1 MKKLLKVSLVLL
13 FAFFNT
19 GNSSQI
25 SSANHNESE
34 ILTGFESLELT
45 KIVEYKLL
53 RNLDSVAELYAMQKG
68 FSGNIL
74 VAIDGFN
81 IFEKSVKYSDP
92 IKKSPL
98 TTSSIFQLASVSKQ
112 FTAAAIL
119 LLKSD
124 NRLELDDDLT
134 KYIPEL
140 PYKNITIRH
149 LLHHTAGLPNYM
161 YLVDKYW
168 SKEHHPDN
176 DDVIDLMAKYKLPVF
191 FQPGSRFD
199 YSNTGY
205 VMLASVVE
213 RISGM
218 SLNEFLQRRIFSP
231 LGMKNTYVYSSADT
245 NITRRQTDGFLA
257 LKRGYSRISETK
269 NNGPVGDKGVCST
282 AGDLFI
288 WDQALYSGSPIP
300 FDLIEEAFLPAKTK
314 TGKEVAYGYGFRL
327 RSANAQPVIYHN
339 GVWEG
344 FRTNFHRYP
353 TSRNTIIVLNN
364 TSTRVNH
371 ELVRQIE
378 FVINNQ
384 PPHDYT
390 KMIINISL
398 EEGLTAAIESM
409 EELKKTYTDAS
420 FNFRTIMNA
429 AEFLEQSGKPI
440 KAAEL
445 KTLVDLLTGNKGS

>member
-1 MKKLLKVSLVLL
+1 MKKLLKVALVLL

-19 GNSSQI
+19 GNSVHI
-25 SSANHNESE
+25 SSANHNKSE
-34 ILTGFESLELT
+34 ILTEFESLELT
-45 KIVEYKLL
+45 KIIESKLL
-53 RNLDSVAELYAMQKG
+53 RNLDSVAELYATKKG

-81 IFEKSVKYSDP
+81 VFEKSLKYSDP

-98 TTSSIFQLASVSKQ
+98 STSSIFQLASVSKQ

-119 LLKSD
+119 LLKAD
-124 NRLELDDDLT
+124 NRLELDDNLS

-168 SKEHHPDN
+168 TKEQHPDN

-191 FQPGSRFD
+191 FQAGSKFD

-213 RISGM
+213 RVSGM

-245 NITRRQTDGFLA
+245 NIVHRQTDGFRA

-282 AGDLFI
+282 SGDLYI
-288 WDQALYSGSPIP
+288 WDQALYNGSPVP
-300 FDLIEEAFLPAKTK
+300 YDLIEEAFLPAKTK
-314 TGKEVAYGYGFRL
+314 AGKEVAYGFGFRL
-327 RSANAQPVIYHN
+327 RSANEQPVVYHN

-353 TSRNTIIVLNN
+353 SSRNTIIVLNN
-364 TSTRVNH
+364 TSTRLNH

-378 FVINNQ
+378 FLINSQ

-390 KMIINISL
+390 KMIINISI
-398 EEGLTAAIESM
+398 EEGLTAAIESI
-409 EELKKTYTDAS
+409 EELRTTYADAS

-429 AEFLEQSGKPI
+429 ADFLEQSGKPT

-445 KTLVDLLTGNKGS
+445 KSLVALLTSS

>member
-1 MKKLLKVSLVLL
+1 MKKLLKVALVLL
-13 FAFFNT
+13 FAFFHT
-19 GNSSQI
+19 GNSVQI
-25 SSANHNESE
+25 SSANHTESE
-34 ILTGFESLELT
+34 ILTETESLELT
-45 KIVEYKLL
+45 KIIESKLL
-53 RNLDSVAELYAMQKG
+53 RNLDSVAELYAIQKG

-81 IFEKSVKYSDP
+81 VFEKSVRYSDP

-119 LLKSD
+119 MLKSD
-124 NRLELDDDLT
+124 NRIELDDDLS

-140 PYKNITIRH
+140 PYKKITIRH
-149 LLHHTAGLPNYM
+149 LLHHTSGLPNYM

-168 SKEHHPDN
+168 TKEQHPDN

-191 FQPGSRFD
+191 FQPGLKFD

-213 RISGM
+213 RITGM
-218 SLNEFLQRRIFSP
+218 SLNEFLQLRIFSP

-245 NITRRQTDGFLA
+245 NIQRRQTDGFRA
-257 LKRGYSRISETK
+257 LKRGYSRIGETK

-282 AGDLFI
+282 AGDLFL
-288 WDQALYSGSPIP
+288 WDQALYNGSPVP
-300 FDLIEEAFLPAKTK
+300 FDLIEEAFLPTKTK
-314 TGKEVAYGYGFRL
+314 TGKDVAYGYGFRL
-327 RSANAQPVIYHN
+327 RSANEQPVVYHN

-378 FVINNQ
+378 FLINNQ
-384 PPHDYT
+384 PPHDFT
-390 KMIINISL
+390 KMIINISI
-398 EEGLTAAIESM
+398 EEGLTAAVESI
-409 EELKKTYTDAS
+409 EELRKSYADAS
-420 FNFRTIMNA
+420 FNFRTMMNA
-429 AEFLEQSGKPI
+429 AEFLEQSGKPT

-445 KTLVDLLTGNKGS
+445 KSLVALLTSS